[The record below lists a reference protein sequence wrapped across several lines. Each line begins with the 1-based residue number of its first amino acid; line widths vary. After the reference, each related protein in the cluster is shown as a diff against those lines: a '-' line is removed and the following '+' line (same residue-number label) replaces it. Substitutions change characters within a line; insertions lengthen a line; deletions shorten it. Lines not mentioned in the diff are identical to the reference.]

1 MALKSIGSH
10 FMNVRPL
17 SNLPRRLILF
27 FLTMA
32 LSGCFNDSP
41 GDIFDDYQTKI
52 ARVQDADELEDSW
65 EFESLPRKRE
75 LFIEVPSLSIGLIDS
90 YQLRQCGLFN
100 LIAERNSVLGKV
112 ADEFRNYDYQ
122 VALIKGIGKCL
133 SVSELDINIVELL
146 KDIEQQKLTQLPLH
160 KWNLIYTSEAMQSQM
175 RSSQWLRADIGDQVR
190 QTSDALKHINKA
202 LDAPLVSGET
212 TEVQEVLEK
221 SSTLGD
227 LYYSLARASVEL
239 DTITKQLTTFDGN
252 IICGKQRDTTKF
264 RYLNNV
270 FEQQYIGQ
278 VQPYMAQL
286 DGYYQQL
293 APQLALFDAQS
304 ELHSYYFPIQD
315 AHQAF
320 RTSTRR
326 HVDYWQKLFERC
338 GRKVGR

>member
-1 MALKSIGSH
+1 MARRVISSLL
-10 FMNVRPL
+10 VRSTL
-17 SNLPRRLILF
+17 LC
-27 FLTMA
+27 LTMV
-32 LSGCFNDSP
+32 LTGCFDDSP
-41 GDIFDDYQTKI
+41 QNYFDDYQTKI
-52 ARVQDADELEDSW
+52 ANVQDADEIQEDW
-65 EFESLPRKRE
+65 ELESLPRKRE

-122 VALIKGIGKCL
+122 VALLEGVGQCL
-133 SVSELDINIVELL
+133 SNKELDPEIVELL
-146 KDIEQQKLTQLPLH
+146 KEVEQQKLAQFPLH
-160 KWNLIYTSEAMQSQM
+160 QWNLIYASEAMQSQM
-175 RSSQWLRADIGDQVR
+175 RGSQWLRADIGDQVR
-190 QTSDALKHINKA
+190 QTSDALEHINRA
-202 LDAPLVSGET
+202 LNTPLVSGKT
-212 TEVQEVLEK
+212 TEVQEGLEK

-227 LYYSLARASVEL
+227 LYYSLSRASAEL
-239 DTITKQLTTFDGN
+239 DTITQQLTTFDAN

-270 FEQQYIGQ
+270 FEQQYIDK

-293 APQLALFDAQS
+293 APQLAMFDAQP
-304 ELHSYYFPIQD
+304 ELHSYYFPIKD

-320 RTSTRR
+320 RSSTRR
-326 HVDYWQKLFERC
+326 HVDYWQQLFKRC

>member
-1 MALKSIGSH
+1 MGRRVISSLL
-10 FMNVRPL
+10 VRSTL
-17 SNLPRRLILF
+17 LC
-27 FLTMA
+27 LTMV
-32 LSGCFNDSP
+32 LTGCFDDSP
-41 GDIFDDYQTKI
+41 QNYFDDYQTKI
-52 ARVQDADELEDSW
+52 ANVQDADEIQEDW

-122 VALIKGIGKCL
+122 VALLEGVGQCL
-133 SVSELDINIVELL
+133 SNNELDPEIVELL
-146 KDIEQQKLTQLPLH
+146 KEIEQQKLAQFPLH
-160 KWNLIYTSEAMQSQM
+160 QWNLIYASEAMQSQM
-175 RSSQWLRADIGDQVR
+175 RGSQWLRADIGEQVR
-190 QTSDALKHINKA
+190 QTSDALELINRA
-202 LDAPLVSGET
+202 LNTPLVSGKT
-212 TEVQEVLEK
+212 TEVQEGLEK

-227 LYYSLARASVEL
+227 LYYSLSHASVEL
-239 DTITKQLTTFDGN
+239 DIITKQLTTFDAN

-270 FEQQYIGQ
+270 FEQQYIGK

-293 APQLALFDAQS
+293 DPQLAMFDAKP

-320 RTSTRR
+320 RSSTRR
-326 HVDYWQKLFERC
+326 HVDYWQQLFKRC

>member
-1 MALKSIGSH
+1 MGRRMISSLL
-10 FMNVRPL
+10 VRSTL
-17 SNLPRRLILF
+17 LC
-27 FLTMA
+27 LTMVIT
-32 LSGCFNDSP
+32 GCFDDSP
-41 GDIFDDYQTKI
+41 QNYFDNYQTKI
-52 ARVQDADELEDSW
+52 ANVQDADEIQEDW
-65 EFESLPRKRE
+65 ELYSLPRKRE

-122 VALIKGIGKCL
+122 VALLEGVGQCL
-133 SVSELDINIVELL
+133 SNNELEPEIVELL
-146 KDIEQQKLTQLPLH
+146 REIEQQKLAQFPLH
-160 KWNLIYTSEAMQSQM
+160 QWNLIYASEAMQSQM
-175 RSSQWLRADIGDQVR
+175 RGSQWLRADIGDQVR
-190 QTSDALKHINKA
+190 QTSDALEHINLA
-202 LDAPLVSGET
+202 LNTPLVSGKT
-212 TEVQEVLEK
+212 TEVQEGLEK

-227 LYYSLARASVEL
+227 LYYSLSRASAEL
-239 DTITKQLTTFDGN
+239 DTITQQLATFDAN

-270 FEQQYIGQ
+270 FEQQYIDK

-293 APQLALFDAQS
+293 APQLAMFDAQP
-304 ELHSYYFPIQD
+304 ELHSYYFPIKD

-320 RTSTRR
+320 RSSTRR
-326 HVDYWQKLFERC
+326 HVDYWQQLFKRC

>member
-1 MALKSIGSH
+1 
-10 FMNVRPL
+10 MNIRLLTNFVRRSL
-17 SNLPRRLILF
+17 LILITVV
-27 FLTMA
+27 LG
-32 LSGCFNDSP
+32 GCFEEGP
-41 GDIFDDYQTKI
+41 GDLFDDYQTKV
-52 ARVQDADELEDSW
+52 ARVQDAEELKQEW
-65 EFESLPRKRE
+65 EFEGLPRKRE
-75 LFIEVPSLSIGLIDS
+75 LLLYVPSVSIGLIDS

-122 VALIKGIGKCL
+122 VALLEGVGKCL
-133 SVSELDINIVELL
+133 SSDELDPEIIELL
-146 KDIEQQKLTQLPLH
+146 RGIEQQKLAQFPLH
-160 KWNLIYTSEAMQSQM
+160 QWNLIYASDAMQSQM
-175 RSSQWLRADIGDQVR
+175 RGSQWLRQDIGQQVR
-190 QTSDALKHINKA
+190 QTSDALEHLNHS
-202 LDAPLVSGET
+202 LNTPLVSGKT

-239 DTITKQLTTFDGN
+239 DTITEQLTTFDAN

-270 FEQQYIGQ
+270 FEQQYIGK

-293 APQLALFDAQS
+293 APQLAMFDAQP

-315 AHQAF
+315 THQDF
-320 RTSTRR
+320 RASTRR
-326 HVDYWQKLFERC
+326 HVEYWQQLFKRC

>member
-1 MALKSIGSH
+1 
-10 FMNVRPL
+10 MNDGPL
-17 SNLPRRLILF
+17 SNLVKHSTLF
-27 FLTMA
+27 CLTVMLA
-32 LSGCFNDSP
+32 GCFGEGP
-41 GDIFDDYQTKI
+41 GDLFDDYQTKI
-52 ARVQDADELEDSW
+52 ARVQDAEELKEDW

-75 LFIEVPSLSIGLIDS
+75 LLLEVPSLSIGLIDS

-122 VALIKGIGKCL
+122 VALLEGVGKCL
-133 SVSELDINIVELL
+133 SSNELDPEIVELL
-146 KDIEQQKLTQLPLH
+146 REIEQQKLAQFPQH
-160 KWNLIYTSEAMQSQM
+160 QWNLIYASDAMQSQM
-175 RSSQWLRADIGDQVR
+175 RGSQWLRADIGDQVR
-190 QTSDALKHINKA
+190 QTSDALEHINQA
-202 LDAPLVSGET
+202 LNTSLVSSKT

-239 DTITKQLTTFDGN
+239 DTITKQLTTFDAN

-270 FEQQYIGQ
+270 FEQQYIGK

-293 APQLALFDAQS
+293 APQLGMFDAQP

-320 RTSTRR
+320 RSSTRR
-326 HVDYWQKLFERC
+326 HVDYWQQLFKRC

>member
-1 MALKSIGSH
+1 
-10 FMNVRPL
+10 MNHRLL
-17 SNLPRRLILF
+17 SNLLRRSPLVL
-27 FLTMA
+27 LTVV
-32 LSGCFNDSP
+32 LSGCFGEGP
-41 GDIFDDYQTKI
+41 GDLFDDYQTKV
-52 ARVQDADELEDSW
+52 ARVQDAEELKQEW
-65 EFESLPRKRE
+65 EFEGLPRKRE
-75 LFIEVPSLSIGLIDS
+75 LLLNVPSLSIGLIDS

-122 VALIKGIGKCL
+122 VALLEGVGKCL
-133 SVSELDINIVELL
+133 SSDELDPEVIELL
-146 KDIEQQKLTQLPLH
+146 RGIEQQKLAQFPLH
-160 KWNLIYTSEAMQSQM
+160 QWNLIYASDAMQSQM
-175 RSSQWLRADIGDQVR
+175 RGSQWSRPDIGQQVR
-190 QTSDALKHINKA
+190 QTSDALEHLNQS
-202 LDAPLVSGET
+202 LNTPLVSGKT

-227 LYYSLARASVEL
+227 LYYSLARASAEL
-239 DTITKQLTTFDGN
+239 DTITKQLTTFDDN

-270 FEQQYIGQ
+270 FEQQYIGK

-293 APQLALFDAQS
+293 APQLGMFNAQP

-320 RTSTRR
+320 RASTRR
-326 HVDYWQKLFERC
+326 HVDYWQQLFKRC

>member
-1 MALKSIGSH
+1 
-10 FMNVRPL
+10 MNHRLLTNLVRRSPTL
-17 SNLPRRLILF
+17 LIVLV
-27 FLTMA
+27 LG
-32 LSGCFNDSP
+32 GCFGEGP
-41 GDIFDDYQTKI
+41 GDLFDDYQTKV
-52 ARVQDADELEDSW
+52 ARVQEADEIKEDW

-75 LFIEVPSLSIGLIDS
+75 LLLDVPSLSISLIDS
-90 YQLRQCGLFN
+90 YQLHQCGLFN

-122 VALIKGIGKCL
+122 VALLAGVGKCL
-133 SVSELDINIVELL
+133 SASELDPEIVELL
-146 KDIEQQKLTQLPLH
+146 KEIEQQKLAQFPLH
-160 KWNLIYTSEAMQSQM
+160 QWNLIYASDAMQSQM
-175 RSSQWLRADIGDQVR
+175 RGSQWLRSDIGDQVR
-190 QTSDALKHINKA
+190 QTSDALEHINQA
-202 LDAPLVSGET
+202 LNTSLVSGKT
-212 TEVQEVLEK
+212 TEVQEVLDK

-239 DTITKQLTTFDGN
+239 DTITEQLTTFDNN

-270 FEQQYIGQ
+270 FEQQYIGK

-293 APQLALFDAQS
+293 APQLGMFDAQP

-320 RTSTRR
+320 RASTRR
-326 HVDYWQKLFERC
+326 HVDYWQQLFKRC

>member
-1 MALKSIGSH
+1 M
-10 FMNVRPL
+10 VRRVISSL
-17 SNLPRRLILF
+17 LVRSTLLC
-27 FLTMA
+27 LTMV
-32 LSGCFNDSP
+32 LTGCFDDSP
-41 GDIFDDYQTKI
+41 QNYFDDYQTKI
-52 ARVQDADELEDSW
+52 ANVQDADEIQEDW
-65 EFESLPRKRE
+65 ELESLPRKRE

-122 VALIKGIGKCL
+122 VALLEGVGHCL
-133 SVSELDINIVELL
+133 SNNELEPEIVELL
-146 KDIEQQKLTQLPLH
+146 REIEQQKLAQFPLH
-160 KWNLIYTSEAMQSQM
+160 QWNLIYASEAMQSQM
-175 RSSQWLRADIGDQVR
+175 RGSQWLRADIGDQVR
-190 QTSDALKHINKA
+190 QTSDALEHINQA
-202 LDAPLVSGET
+202 LNTPLVSGKT
-212 TEVQEVLEK
+212 TEVQEGLEK

-227 LYYSLARASVEL
+227 LYYSLSRASAEL
-239 DTITKQLTTFDGN
+239 DTITQQLTTFDAN

-270 FEQQYIGQ
+270 FEQQYIDK

-293 APQLALFDAQS
+293 APQLAMFDAQP
-304 ELHSYYFPIQD
+304 ELHSYYFPIKD

-320 RTSTRR
+320 RSSTRR
-326 HVDYWQKLFERC
+326 HVDYWQQLFKRC

>member
-1 MALKSIGSH
+1 
-10 FMNVRPL
+10 MN
-17 SNLPRRLILF
+17 PR
-27 FLTMA
+27 FLTNFVQRSPLLLITLL
-32 LSGCFNDSP
+32 LSGCFGEGP
-41 GDIFDDYQTKI
+41 GDLFDDYQTKV
-52 ARVQDADELEDSW
+52 ARVQDAEEIKQEW
-65 EFESLPRKRE
+65 EFEGLPRKRE
-75 LFIEVPSLSIGLIDS
+75 LSLNVPPVSIGLIDS

-122 VALIKGIGKCL
+122 VALLEGVGKCL
-133 SVSELDINIVELL
+133 SSDELDPEIIELL
-146 KDIEQQKLTQLPLH
+146 KGIEQQKLAQFPLH
-160 KWNLIYTSEAMQSQM
+160 QWNLIYASDAMQSQM
-175 RSSQWLRADIGDQVR
+175 RGSQWLRQDIGQQVR
-190 QTSDALKHINKA
+190 QTSDALEHLN
-202 LDAPLVSGET
+202 LSLNAPLVSGKI

-239 DTITKQLTTFDGN
+239 DIITEQLTTFDAN
-252 IICGKQRDTTKF
+252 IICGKQRDITKF

-270 FEQQYIGQ
+270 FEQQYIGK

-293 APQLALFDAQS
+293 APQLAMFDAKP

-315 AHQAF
+315 THQAF
-320 RTSTRR
+320 RASTRR
-326 HVDYWQKLFERC
+326 HVDYWQQLFERC

>member
-1 MALKSIGSH
+1 
-10 FMNVRPL
+10 MNHRLLTNLVRRSPTL
-17 SNLPRRLILF
+17 LIVLV
-27 FLTMA
+27 LG
-32 LSGCFNDSP
+32 GCFGEGP
-41 GDIFDDYQTKI
+41 GDLFDDYQTKI
-52 ARVQDADELEDSW
+52 ARVQDADEIKEDW

-75 LFIEVPSLSIGLIDS
+75 LLLDVPSLSIGLIDS

-122 VALIKGIGKCL
+122 VALLAGVGKCL
-133 SVSELDINIVELL
+133 SASELDPEIVELL
-146 KDIEQQKLTQLPLH
+146 KEIEQQKLAQFPLH
-160 KWNLIYTSEAMQSQM
+160 QWNLIYASDAMQSQM
-175 RSSQWLRADIGDQVR
+175 RGSQWLRADIGDQVR
-190 QTSDALKHINKA
+190 QTSDALEHINQA
-202 LDAPLVSGET
+202 LNKSLVSGKT
-212 TEVQEVLEK
+212 TEVQEVLDK

-239 DTITKQLTTFDGN
+239 DTITKQLTTFDNN

-270 FEQQYIGQ
+270 FEQQYIGK

-293 APQLALFDAQS
+293 APQLGMFDAQP

-320 RTSTRR
+320 RASTRR
-326 HVDYWQKLFERC
+326 HVDYWQQLFKRC

>member
-1 MALKSIGSH
+1 MDRRVISSLL
-10 FMNVRPL
+10 VRSTL
-17 SNLPRRLILF
+17 LC
-27 FLTMA
+27 LTM
-32 LSGCFNDSP
+32 LLTGCFDDSP
-41 GDIFDDYQTKI
+41 QNYFDDYQTKI
-52 ARVQDADELEDSW
+52 ANVQDADEIQEDW
-65 EFESLPRKRE
+65 ELESLPRKRE

-122 VALIKGIGKCL
+122 VALLKGVGQCL
-133 SVSELDINIVELL
+133 SNNELEPEIVELL
-146 KDIEQQKLTQLPLH
+146 REVEQQKLAQFPLH
-160 KWNLIYTSEAMQSQM
+160 QWNLIYASEAMQSHM
-175 RSSQWLRADIGDQVR
+175 RGSQWLRADIGEQVR
-190 QTSDALKHINKA
+190 QTGDALEHINQA
-202 LDAPLVSGET
+202 LDTPLVSGKT
-212 TEVQEVLEK
+212 TAVQERLEK

-227 LYYSLARASVEL
+227 LYYSLSRASAEL
-239 DTITKQLTTFDGN
+239 DTITQQLTTFDAN

-270 FEQQYIGQ
+270 FEQQYIDK

-293 APQLALFDAQS
+293 APQLAMFDAHP
-304 ELHSYYFPIQD
+304 ELHSYYFPIKD

-320 RTSTRR
+320 RSSTRR
-326 HVDYWQKLFERC
+326 HVDYWQQLFKRC

>member
-1 MALKSIGSH
+1 
-10 FMNVRPL
+10 MNLLLLPNFVQRSPL
-17 SNLPRRLILF
+17 LLITVVLG
-27 FLTMA
+27 
-32 LSGCFNDSP
+32 GCFGEGP
-41 GDIFDDYQTKI
+41 GDLFDDYQTKV
-52 ARVQDADELEDSW
+52 ARVQDAEELKQAW
-65 EFESLPRKRE
+65 EFEGLPRKRE
-75 LFIEVPSLSIGLIDS
+75 LLLNVPSVSIGLIDS

-122 VALIKGIGKCL
+122 VALLEGVGKCL
-133 SVSELDINIVELL
+133 STDELDPEIIELL
-146 KDIEQQKLTQLPLH
+146 RGIEQQKLAQFPLH
-160 KWNLIYTSEAMQSQM
+160 QWNLIYASDAMQAQM
-175 RSSQWLRADIGDQVR
+175 RGSQWLRQDIGQQVR
-190 QTSDALKHINKA
+190 QTSDALEHLNQS
-202 LDAPLVSGET
+202 LNTPLVSGKT

-239 DTITKQLTTFDGN
+239 DTITKQLTTFDAN

-270 FEQQYIGQ
+270 FEQQYIGK

-293 APQLALFDAQS
+293 APQLAMFDAQP

-315 AHQAF
+315 THQAF
-320 RTSTRR
+320 RASTRR
-326 HVDYWQKLFERC
+326 HVEYWQQLFKRC

>member
-1 MALKSIGSH
+1 
-10 FMNVRPL
+10 MNVGPL
-17 SNLPRRLILF
+17 SNLVKHSTLF
-27 FLTMA
+27 CLTVMLA
-32 LSGCFNDSP
+32 GCFSDGP
-41 GDIFDDYQTKI
+41 GDLFDDYQTKI
-52 ARVQDADELEDSW
+52 ARVQDADEIKEEW

-75 LFIEVPSLSIGLIDS
+75 LLLEVPSLSIGLIDS

-122 VALIKGIGKCL
+122 AALLEGVGKCL
-133 SVSELDINIVELL
+133 SSNELDPEIIELL
-146 KDIEQQKLTQLPLH
+146 REIEQQKLAQFPLH
-160 KWNLIYTSEAMQSQM
+160 QWNLIYASDAMQSQM
-175 RSSQWLRADIGDQVR
+175 RGSQWLRADIGDQVR
-190 QTSDALKHINKA
+190 QTSDALEHINQA
-202 LDAPLVSGET
+202 LNIPLVSGKT
-212 TEVQEVLEK
+212 IEVQEVLEK

-227 LYYSLARASVEL
+227 LYYSLAHASAEL
-239 DTITKQLTTFDGN
+239 DTITKQLTTFDTN

-270 FEQQYIGQ
+270 FEQQYIGK

-293 APQLALFDAQS
+293 ASQLGMFDAQP

-315 AHQAF
+315 AHQVF
-320 RTSTRR
+320 RASTRR
-326 HVDYWQKLFERC
+326 HVDYWQQLFKRC

>member
-1 MALKSIGSH
+1 
-10 FMNVRPL
+10 MNLRLLTNFVQCSPL
-17 SNLPRRLILF
+17 LLITVVLG
-27 FLTMA
+27 
-32 LSGCFNDSP
+32 GCFGEGP
-41 GDIFDDYQTKI
+41 GDLFDDYQTKV
-52 ARVQDADELEDSW
+52 ARVQDAEEIKQDW
-65 EFESLPRKRE
+65 EFEELPRKRE
-75 LFIEVPSLSIGLIDS
+75 LLLNVPSVSIGLIDS

-122 VALIKGIGKCL
+122 VALLEGVGKCL
-133 SVSELDINIVELL
+133 SSDELDPEIIELL
-146 KDIEQQKLTQLPLH
+146 RGIEQQKLAQFPLH
-160 KWNLIYTSEAMQSQM
+160 QWNLIYASDAMQSQM
-175 RSSQWLRADIGDQVR
+175 RGSQWLRTDIGDQVR
-190 QTSDALKHINKA
+190 QTSDALEYINQA
-202 LDAPLVSGET
+202 LNVPLVSGKT

-227 LYYSLARASVEL
+227 LYYSLARASAEL
-239 DTITKQLTTFDGN
+239 DTITKQLTTFDDN

-270 FEQQYIGQ
+270 FEQQYIGK

-293 APQLALFDAQS
+293 APQLAMFDAQP

-320 RTSTRR
+320 RASTRR
-326 HVDYWQKLFERC
+326 HVDYWQQLFKRC

>member
-1 MALKSIGSH
+1 MDRRVISSLL
-10 FMNVRPL
+10 VRSTL
-17 SNLPRRLILF
+17 LC
-27 FLTMA
+27 LTM
-32 LSGCFNDSP
+32 LLTGCFDDSP
-41 GDIFDDYQTKI
+41 QNYFDDYQTKI
-52 ARVQDADELEDSW
+52 ANVQDADEIQEDW
-65 EFESLPRKRE
+65 ELESLPRKRE

-122 VALIKGIGKCL
+122 VALLEGVGHCL
-133 SVSELDINIVELL
+133 SNNELEPEIVELL
-146 KDIEQQKLTQLPLH
+146 REIEQQKLAQFPLH
-160 KWNLIYTSEAMQSQM
+160 QWNLIYASEAMQSQM
-175 RSSQWLRADIGDQVR
+175 RGSQWLRADIGDQVR
-190 QTSDALKHINKA
+190 QTSDALEHINQA
-202 LDAPLVSGET
+202 LNTPLVSGKT
-212 TEVQEVLEK
+212 TEVQEGLEK

-227 LYYSLARASVEL
+227 LYYSLSRASAEL
-239 DTITKQLTTFDGN
+239 DTITQQLTTFDAN

-270 FEQQYIGQ
+270 FEQQYIDK

-293 APQLALFDAQS
+293 APQLAMFDAQP
-304 ELHSYYFPIQD
+304 ELHSYYFPIKD

-320 RTSTRR
+320 RSSTRR
-326 HVDYWQKLFERC
+326 HVDYWQQLFKRC

>member
-1 MALKSIGSH
+1 MDRRVISSLL
-10 FMNVRPL
+10 VRSPL
-17 SNLPRRLILF
+17 LCLSMV
-27 FLTMA
+27 LT
-32 LSGCFNDSP
+32 GCFDDSP
-41 GDIFDDYQTKI
+41 QNYFDDYQTKI
-52 ARVQDADELEDSW
+52 ANVQDADEIREDWELES
-65 EFESLPRKRE
+65 FPRKRE

-122 VALIKGIGKCL
+122 VALLEGVGQCL
-133 SVSELDINIVELL
+133 SNNELESEIVELL
-146 KDIEQQKLTQLPLH
+146 REIEQQKLAQFPLH
-160 KWNLIYTSEAMQSQM
+160 QWNLIYASEAMQSQM
-175 RSSQWLRADIGDQVR
+175 RGSQWLRADIGDQVR
-190 QTSDALKHINKA
+190 QTSDALEHINQA
-202 LDAPLVSGET
+202 LNIPLVSGKT
-212 TEVQEVLEK
+212 TEVQERLEK

-227 LYYSLARASVEL
+227 LYYSLSRASAEL
-239 DTITKQLTTFDGN
+239 DTITQQLTTFDAN

-270 FEQQYIGQ
+270 FEQQYIDK

-293 APQLALFDAQS
+293 APQLVMFDAQP
-304 ELHSYYFPIQD
+304 ELHSYYFPIKD

-320 RTSTRR
+320 RSSTRR
-326 HVDYWQKLFERC
+326 HVDYWQQLFKRC

>member
-1 MALKSIGSH
+1 MDRRVISSLL
-10 FMNVRPL
+10 VRSPL
-17 SNLPRRLILF
+17 LC
-27 FLTMA
+27 LTMV
-32 LSGCFNDSP
+32 LTGCFDDSP
-41 GDIFDDYQTKI
+41 QNFFDDYQTKI
-52 ARVQDADELEDSW
+52 ANVQDADEIQEDW
-65 EFESLPRKRE
+65 ELESLPRKRE

-122 VALIKGIGKCL
+122 VALLEGVGHCL
-133 SVSELDINIVELL
+133 SNNELEPEIVELL
-146 KDIEQQKLTQLPLH
+146 REIEQQKLAQFPLH
-160 KWNLIYTSEAMQSQM
+160 QWNLIYASEAMQSQM
-175 RSSQWLRADIGDQVR
+175 RGSQWLRADIGDQVR
-190 QTSDALKHINKA
+190 QTSDALEHINLA
-202 LDAPLVSGET
+202 LNTPLVSGKT
-212 TEVQEVLEK
+212 TEVQEGLEK

-227 LYYSLARASVEL
+227 LYYSLSRASAEL
-239 DTITKQLTTFDGN
+239 DTITQQLTTFDAN

-270 FEQQYIGQ
+270 FEQQYIDK

-293 APQLALFDAQS
+293 APQLAMFDAQP
-304 ELHSYYFPIQD
+304 ELHSYYFPIKD

-320 RTSTRR
+320 RSSTRR
-326 HVDYWQKLFERC
+326 HVDYWQQLFKRC

>member
-1 MALKSIGSH
+1 
-10 FMNVRPL
+10 MNLRLLTNFAQRSPL
-17 SNLPRRLILF
+17 LLITVVLG
-27 FLTMA
+27 
-32 LSGCFNDSP
+32 GCFGEGP
-41 GDIFDDYQTKI
+41 GDLFDDYQTKV
-52 ARVQDADELEDSW
+52 ARVQDAEELKQDW
-65 EFESLPRKRE
+65 EFEGLPRKRE
-75 LFIEVPSLSIGLIDS
+75 LLLNVPSVSIGLIDS

-122 VALIKGIGKCL
+122 VALLEGVGQCL
-133 SVSELDINIVELL
+133 SSDELDPEIIELL
-146 KDIEQQKLTQLPLH
+146 RGIEQQKLAQFPLH
-160 KWNLIYTSEAMQSQM
+160 QWNLIYASDAMQSQM
-175 RSSQWLRADIGDQVR
+175 RGSQWLRQDIGQQVR
-190 QTSDALKHINKA
+190 QTSDALEHLNHS
-202 LDAPLVSGET
+202 LNTPLVSGKT

-239 DTITKQLTTFDGN
+239 DTITEQLTTFDAN

-270 FEQQYIGQ
+270 FEQQYIGK

-293 APQLALFDAQS
+293 APQLAMFDAQP

-315 AHQAF
+315 THQDF
-320 RTSTRR
+320 RASTRR
-326 HVDYWQKLFERC
+326 HVEYWQQLFKRC

>member
-1 MALKSIGSH
+1 
-10 FMNVRPL
+10 MNIRLLTNFVRRSL
-17 SNLPRRLILF
+17 LILITVV
-27 FLTMA
+27 LG
-32 LSGCFNDSP
+32 GCFEEGP
-41 GDIFDDYQTKI
+41 GDLFDDYQTKV
-52 ARVQDADELEDSW
+52 ARVQDAEELKQEW
-65 EFESLPRKRE
+65 EFEGLPRKRE
-75 LFIEVPSLSIGLIDS
+75 LLLNVPSVSIGLIDS

-122 VALIKGIGKCL
+122 VALLEGVGKCL
-133 SVSELDINIVELL
+133 SSDELDPEIIELL
-146 KDIEQQKLTQLPLH
+146 RGIEQQKLAQFPLH
-160 KWNLIYTSEAMQSQM
+160 QWNLIYASDAMQSQM
-175 RSSQWLRADIGDQVR
+175 RGSQWLRQDIGQQVR
-190 QTSDALKHINKA
+190 QTSDALEHLNHSINT
-202 LDAPLVSGET
+202 PLVSGKT

-239 DTITKQLTTFDGN
+239 DTITEQLTTFDAN

-270 FEQQYIGQ
+270 FEQQYIGK

-293 APQLALFDAQS
+293 APQLAMFDAQP

-315 AHQAF
+315 THQDF
-320 RTSTRR
+320 RASTRR
-326 HVDYWQKLFERC
+326 HVEYWQQLFKRC

>member
-1 MALKSIGSH
+1 M
-10 FMNVRPL
+10 VRRVISSL
-17 SNLPRRLILF
+17 LVRSTLLC
-27 FLTMA
+27 LTMV
-32 LSGCFNDSP
+32 LTGCFDDSP
-41 GDIFDDYQTKI
+41 QNYFDDYQTKI
-52 ARVQDADELEDSW
+52 ANVQDADEIQEDW
-65 EFESLPRKRE
+65 ELESLPRKRE

-122 VALIKGIGKCL
+122 VALLEGVGHCL
-133 SVSELDINIVELL
+133 SNNELEPEIVELL
-146 KDIEQQKLTQLPLH
+146 REVEQQKLAQFPLH
-160 KWNLIYTSEAMQSQM
+160 QWNLIYASEAMQSQM
-175 RSSQWLRADIGDQVR
+175 RGSQWLRADIGEQVR
-190 QTSDALKHINKA
+190 QTSDALKHLNQA
-202 LDAPLVSGET
+202 LNTPLVSGKA

-227 LYYSLARASVEL
+227 LYYSLSRASAEL
-239 DTITKQLTTFDGN
+239 DTITQQLTTFDAN

-270 FEQQYIGQ
+270 FEQQYIDK

-293 APQLALFDAQS
+293 APQLAMFDAQP
-304 ELHSYYFPIQD
+304 ELHSYYFPIKD

-320 RTSTRR
+320 RSSTRR
-326 HVDYWQKLFERC
+326 HVDYWQQLFKRC

>member
-1 MALKSIGSH
+1 MNAGS
-10 FMNVRPL
+10 L
-17 SNLPRRLILF
+17 SNLVKHSTLF
-27 FLTMA
+27 CLTVM
-32 LSGCFNDSP
+32 LTGCFSNGP
-41 GDIFDDYQTKI
+41 GDLFDDYQTKV
-52 ARVQDADELEDSW
+52 ARVQDAEELKEDW

-75 LFIEVPSLSIGLIDS
+75 LLLDVPSLSIGLIDS
-90 YQLRQCGLFN
+90 YQLRQCRLFN

-122 VALIKGIGKCL
+122 VALLEGLGKCL
-133 SVSELDINIVELL
+133 SSTELDPEIVELL
-146 KDIEQQKLTQLPLH
+146 NKIEQQKLTQFPLH
-160 KWNLIYTSEAMQSQM
+160 QWNLIYASDAMQSQM
-175 RSSQWLRADIGDQVR
+175 RGSQWLRADIGDQVR
-190 QTSDALKHINKA
+190 QTSGALEHLNQA
-202 LDAPLVSGET
+202 LNAPLVSGKT

-239 DTITKQLTTFDGN
+239 DTITKQLTTFDAN

-270 FEQQYIGQ
+270 FEQQYIGK

-293 APQLALFDAQS
+293 APQLGMFDAQP

-320 RTSTRR
+320 RASTRR
-326 HVDYWQKLFERC
+326 HVDYWQKLFKRC

>member
-1 MALKSIGSH
+1 
-10 FMNVRPL
+10 MNLRLLTNFARRSPL
-17 SNLPRRLILF
+17 LLITVVLG
-27 FLTMA
+27 
-32 LSGCFNDSP
+32 GCFREGP
-41 GDIFDDYQTKI
+41 GDLFDDYQTKV
-52 ARVQDADELEDSW
+52 ARVQDAEEIKQDW
-65 EFESLPRKRE
+65 EFEGLPRKRE
-75 LFIEVPSLSIGLIDS
+75 LLLNVPSVAIGLIDS

-122 VALIKGIGKCL
+122 VALLEGVGKCL
-133 SVSELDINIVELL
+133 SSDELDPEIIELL
-146 KDIEQQKLTQLPLH
+146 RGIEQQKLAQFPIH
-160 KWNLIYTSEAMQSQM
+160 QWNLIYASDAMQSQM
-175 RSSQWLRADIGDQVR
+175 RGSQWLRQDIGQQVR
-190 QTSDALKHINKA
+190 QTSDALEHLNHS
-202 LDAPLVSGET
+202 LSTPLVSGKT

-239 DTITKQLTTFDGN
+239 DTITEQLTTFDAN

-270 FEQQYIGQ
+270 FEQQYIGK

-293 APQLALFDAQS
+293 APQLEMFDAQP

-315 AHQAF
+315 THQAF
-320 RTSTRR
+320 RASTRR
-326 HVDYWQKLFERC
+326 HVEYWQQLFKRC